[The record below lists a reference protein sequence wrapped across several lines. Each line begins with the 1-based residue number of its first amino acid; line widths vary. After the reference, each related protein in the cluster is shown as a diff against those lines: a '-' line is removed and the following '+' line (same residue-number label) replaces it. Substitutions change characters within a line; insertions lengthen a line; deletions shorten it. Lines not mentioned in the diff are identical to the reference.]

1 MYICNIMLMLEPNYR
16 NCVGNSGKDTQ
27 VAHTAYIC
35 STTEVEPIPSLIFA
49 YCEIQQESPPAPP
62 QEGSAYE
69 DTKWDGRYI
78 QGFEEK
84 GGRLLGH
91 EGGRFSRHLTTANS
105 ERIEMGLIGVGW

>member
-1 MYICNIMLMLEPNYR
+1 MNQIFKKIVR
-16 NCVGNSGKDTQ
+16 NGAKDTH
-27 VAHTAYIC
+27 VAHTVYIC
-35 STTEVEPIPSLIFA
+35 TTTEVEPIPSLIFA
-49 YCEIQQESPPAPP
+49 HCEIQQKSPPAPP

-69 DTKWDGRYI
+69 DTKGDGRYI
-78 QGFEEK
+78 QEFEEK

>member
-1 MYICNIMLMLEPNYR
+1 LVFLIHTELRCTVNHTSVVHTPYICTI
-16 NCVGNSGKDTQ
+16 
-27 VAHTAYIC
+27 
-35 STTEVEPIPSLIFA
+35 TEVELIPSLIFA
-49 YCEIQQESPPAPP
+49 YCEIQQKSPPAPP

-69 DTKWDGRYI
+69 DAKGDGRYI